1 MNDNV
6 RTVTVNGIEIRV
18 DIPKLKEQQLHLL
31 DLQDLTNEGEDKD
44 IFDTYS
50 GVINFL
56 DAFIDIVEK
65 GKLL

>member
-1 MNDNV
+1 MNKI
-6 RTVTVNGIEIRV
+6 RTMTVNGVEMRV
-18 DIPKLKEQQLHLL
+18 DVDLLRQQQLHLI
-31 DLQDLTNEGEDKD
+31 DLQDLTNEHEDQD

-56 DAFIDIVEK
+56 GGVLDVLDE